1 MIFSEAVSLKKGK
14 ESFGV
19 IHNPLFG
26 VCCMFL
32 HCEGG
37 YGSYKVIIKMT
48 PLIQSHVFDLKGSRS
63 FQSNKMYQRLLQ
75 HRVGGLRHKPVPFTC
90 SVLLQGLAV
99 PEVTPAAQGPYWFK
113 EKASPVQL
121 LI

>member
-1 MIFSEAVSLKKGK
+1 MIFSKAISLKKGK
-14 ESFGV
+14 ESSGV

-32 HCEGG
+32 HCEEG
-37 YGSYKVIIKMT
+37 Y
-48 PLIQSHVFDLKGSRS
+48 VFDLKGSRS
-63 FQSNKMYQRLLQ
+63 FQSNKMYWWLLQ
-75 HRVGGLRHKPVPFTC
+75 HRVGGLRHKPVLFTC

-113 EKASPVQL
+113 EKASPAQL